1 VGAGKAVFCEKPV
14 GGTPRQ
20 VLRAARAVRRAIV
33 ISGVGYNYRWAP
45 LVQYARELIGSGELG
60 RGDRFPHH
68 GAFVPGAGNSIGF
81 ENLIV
86 IEDHEFCSAFA
97 EGRTYEPGF
106 EQALAWAA
114 VQDALLRSATSGRW
128 ESVVP
133 LLEEARP

>member
-1 VGAGKAVFCEKPV
+1 MAFDAYGTRGAVGWNLEHLNE
-14 GGTPRQ
+14 
-20 VLRAARAVRRAIV
+20 LRL
-33 ISGVGYNYRWAP
+33 YRGSED
-45 LVQYARELIGSGELG
+45 RGSGYTTVLG
-60 RGDRFPHH
+60 GDRFPHH

-86 IEDHEFCSAFA
+86 IEDHEFCSALA

-106 EQALAWAA
+106 EQALASAA
-114 VQDALLRSATSGRW
+114 VQDALRRSATSGRW